1 MIKCEHSSMKMA
13 AGFDKGFRLCHVYF
27 KDGVAL
33 CENLLNQDKCPKEH
47 PEQFLAHEFRET
59 KEVDDE

>member
-1 MIKCEHSSMKMA
+1 MKMA